1 MALDGNFC
9 YALSL
14 ELKQLIGGR
23 TERIFHSG
31 SACVEAI
38 IYVGG
43 KSRVLVLS
51 ALPSMPYAA
60 VTNEAGEHPQTPTT
74 FCLLLR
80 KHLQSSRITDV
91 YALKNDRVIC
101 IEFEC
106 ADELGHLST
115 RRIYTELMGKYS
127 NIILTDPSD
136 RILGALHT
144 ADLTASKRQI
154 MVGMPY
160 QAPPPQ
166 EKHELNINKEEFF
179 ALAAATPGKSCER
192 FVLENFFGFSPVVC
206 REICYSV
213 CGSTDASV
221 GSVDTEKLWFHFSLV
236 AKRISEHNFTPTAVF
251 RDGKPVEFSY
261 IPLRQYGYSAI
272 TKEYESFSALLTDF
286 YSSKKSAFLISDLG
300 EGLFK
305 VIAQKQKHTEK
316 KLASRL
322 SDLKDCEKK
331 EQYRLWGDLLT
342 SNIYRLKQGDKS
354 AVCLDYCTGENVE
367 VPMDTRLTPAKNAQ
381 HYYKLYSKYKN
392 AEESLTTL
400 IEEDRLEI
408 AYLNSVFD
416 CLARA
421 STEHEIAA
429 IRAELEEGGYM
440 RPSGRKQKQK
450 PLPPLTFKTT
460 DGMTVLVGRN
470 NLQNDRLTKNAAKND
485 IWFHVKNAAGSHTI
499 LVTEGAEPTDRD
511 YTEAAEL
518 AAAHSSVAAEQKV
531 EVDYTRVRFV
541 KKPPASKPGYVTYD
555 KYYTAVVTAKSGK

>member
-23 TERIFHSG
+23 TEKIFHSG
-31 SACVEAI
+31 SACVEAV
-38 IYVGG
+38 IYAGG

-60 VTNEAGEHPQTPTT
+60 VTAEAGEHPQTPTM

-106 ADELGHLST
+106 ADELGHLSS

-127 NIILTDPSD
+127 NIILTDPND

-166 EKHELNINKEEFF
+166 DKRELTVSKDEFLS
-179 ALAAATPGKSCER
+179 LAAAVPEKSCER
-192 FVLENFFGFSPVVC
+192 FILETFFGFSPLVC
-206 REICYSV
+206 REICYSA
-213 CGSTDASV
+213 CGNTDASV
-221 GSVDTEKLWFHFSLV
+221 GSIDSEKLWFHFSLV
-236 AKRISEHNFTPTAVF
+236 AGRIAEGNFAPTAVF
-251 RDGKPVEFSY
+251 KDDKPVEFSY
-261 IPLRQYGYSAI
+261 IPLRQYGYSAV
-272 TKEYESFSALLTDF
+272 TKEYESFSALLTEF
-286 YSSKKSAFLISDLG
+286 YGSKKSAFLISDLS

-305 VIAQKQKHTEK
+305 VIAQKQKHAEK

-342 SNIYRLKQGDKS
+342 SNIYRLKQGEKS
-354 AVCLDYCTGENVE
+354 APCLDYCTGENVE

-381 HYYKLYSKYKN
+381 RYYRLYTKYKN
-392 AEESLTTL
+392 AEESLAKL
-400 IEEDRLEI
+400 IEEDKLEI
-408 AYLNSVFD
+408 AYLDSVFD

-429 IRAELEEGGYM
+429 IRNELEEGGYI
-440 RPSGRKQKQK
+440 RANGRKQKQK
-450 PLPPLTFKTT
+450 PLPPLSFKTT

-470 NLQNDRLTKNAAKND
+470 NLQNDKLTKGASKND

-499 LVTEGAEPTDRD
+499 LVTDGVEPTDRD
-511 YTEAAEL
+511 YTEAAEI

-555 KYYTAVVTAKSGK
+555 KYYTAVVVAKKAE